1 MGYLNNGDFME
12 EEIIKVVVKECDS
25 NRDDFPRKDS
35 LEGEKMIET
44 IKTEAA
50 TKENSENKK
59 NND

>member
-44 IKTEAA
+44 IKIEAT
-50 TKENSENKK
+50 TKENSEYKK